1 MKPNRILISIY
12 HRRAKKS
19 MFEKQIY
26 HFPPP
31 FVRVW
36 QGAREGFDAEF
47 SETILRRSRDILYA
61 KRTSGNQKF
70 IIQQELII

>member
-47 SETILRRSRDILYA
+47 SETILRRGQENFVR
-61 KRTSGNQKF
+61 KKQSGNQKF
-70 IIQQELII
+70 IIKQELII